1 MSMLSVNDGRYR
13 VRWQPGMTVQDV
25 IRQLRF
31 SYALLV
37 VRLNGRV
44 IPRRAWAHQP
54 VHPQDD
60 LKIWHMIAE

>member
-1 MSMLSVNDGRYR
+1 MAVIHVNDKFQ
-13 VRWQPGMTVQDV
+13 VRWRPGMTVQDV
-25 IRQLRF
+25 IRALRF

-37 VRLNGRV
+37 VRLNGQV
-44 IPRRAWAHQP
+44 VPRERWPEQP